1 MLQLT
6 NNLARYSAAA
16 RMVLAI
22 SLVLGLAACSGPPSW
37 VKKGSGVM
45 NEKDKKAFYGV
56 GAVKGI
62 KNEPLAWDAAENRA
76 RAELAKNFETYTA
89 YLMRDYAASTTA
101 ADFVRTSEEQNVE
114 RAIKTFS
121 SITLSGVR
129 PVDRYKD
136 EKTGTYYVLTR
147 LSLEDAKDSLTQ
159 AKELNTQVRDFVR
172 KNAERLFDRLE
183 KEEDKRDNNK

>member
-1 MLQLT
+1 MLALT
-6 NNLARYSAAA
+6 YTLARYVVAG
-16 RMVLAI
+16 RMILAL
-22 SLVLGLAACSGPPSW
+22 SLVIGLAACGGPPSW

-45 NEKDKKAFYGV
+45 NEKDHKAFYGV

-101 ADFVRTSEEQNVE
+101 ADFVRTAEEQNVE

-136 EKTGTYYVLTR
+136 EQTGTYYVLTR
-147 LSLEDAKDSLTQ
+147 LSLDDAKDTLTQ

-172 KNAERLFDRLE
+172 KNADRLFDRLE
-183 KEEDKRDNNK
+183 KQEDKRADGK